1 MAVSVTLN
9 TPLAEEL
16 SNVVHPKLAEI
27 GWTSGGLDDS
37 VLLEYIIL
45 MLVNGKTQEQIA
57 AELSTDLL
65 SLEPGD
71 SSAVEFSR
79 WLFEQVNTLSGRLNS
94 TSMSQSTPNMQLPQ
108 PQAIPSYTG
117 DGASMPRRGSGE
129 SGSAGSPD
137 TEMGEPTDA
146 TQDGSM

>member
-1 MAVSVTLN
+1 MSVTLN

-79 WLFEQVNTLSGRLNS
+79 WLFEQVNILSGQLNS
-94 TSMSQSTPNMQLPQ
+94 TRIPQSAANMQLPQ
-108 PQAIPSYTG
+108 AQAIQSYTG
-117 DGASMPRRGSGE
+117 EEANLPRGGSGE

-137 TEMGEPTDA
+137 TEMGEPTDI

>member
-27 GWTSGGLDDS
+27 GWTTDGLDDS

-79 WLFEQVNTLSGRLNS
+79 WLFEQVHILSGQLNS
-94 TSMSQSTPNMQLPQ
+94 TSMPQSTSTMQLPQ
-108 PQAIPSYTG
+108 AQAIPAYTG
-117 DGASMPRRGSGE
+117 EGASLPRRGSGE

-137 TEMGEPTDA
+137 TEMGEPTDT

>member
-79 WLFEQVNTLSGRLNS
+79 WLFEQVNILSGQLNS
-94 TSMSQSTPNMQLPQ
+94 TRMPQSAPTMQLPQ
-108 PQAIPSYTG
+108 AQAIQSYTG
-117 DGASMPRRGSGE
+117 EEASLPRRGSGE

-137 TEMGEPTDA
+137 TEMGEPTDIP
-146 TQDGSM
+146 QDGSM